1 MHCNIQFT
9 FESMRKSLFSI
20 FALMCSLLNA
30 QQHVVNQYPQIYFD
44 RGVELYEEGRY
55 NAAISQFDEYF
66 RNTNAS
72 AINTDAN
79 FYYAMSK
86 LKAEHDDAVAAVNSF
101 LDQNP
106 NSVKAPQAN
115 LALGDFYYRK
125 EKYSTALSYYH
136 QVDIG
141 GVGLEIRDQF
151 QFRKGFCCVFTK
163 KFKEAKV
170 ELEPVSKHGGQYQT
184 LSKYYFGYACLM
196 EKDYEN
202 ALLAFQS
209 IKDKKFEKVRF
220 YIAQVYYQ
228 LSKYDEAIA
237 ELNQLTSSKVALK
250 EIEWLKGKCYFRKK
264 NYENAAI
271 SYARSGMLPEN
282 MKEQEQFEIGYAHAK
297 TGDYNA
303 SLPWYRLVAK
313 NNDSL
318 AQIASF
324 ELGNSLLKLKNY
336 REAMN
341 AYSEVWRTGFN
352 EEIAEMSLFT
362 QAKIAVQLGEANST
376 TLLDKYMK
384 LFPKTANAKEA
395 SKLKARLLLNTDK
408 YREAVA
414 ILEGIEDLDAQT
426 EEIYQK
432 VTLARGM
439 ELYKSRSW
447 DGAIQLFEKC
457 MKKQA
462 NKSFSAEASYW
473 RAESM
478 WQNGSTDASMTAFK
492 EFLDMSH
499 SNKIDVFPYA
509 YYSMGYIQFAKKNYA
524 DAATYFSEFTSKVSG
539 MRYEERLV
547 HDAYLRLGDCYIM
560 TKNLESSVKAYAYV
574 SGKNGADA
582 DYALYQSGI
591 IYGLMAKS
599 DEKIAA
605 LKRLNKEYPRSRF
618 TIDAYNDI
626 ATEYML
632 MKRFS
637 DAEIYYNKILTEFPT
652 NVLTSR
658 AYSTLGKIYYNEK
671 KIDQS
676 IGAYTNLY
684 DKFQGTNEAKS
695 AAEMVRTIY
704 TDAGRAKD
712 YIKWA
717 STRIGISKMEED
729 SLMYETAMNAYDR
742 EEYAMAAKS
751 FDSYLQEMPNGNFVV
766 SAYYYKALS
775 YETLKQPQKAIEA
788 YQYVAKSN
796 SVEFKEDATLSVL
809 RIYGNNAS
817 CDEILPYVEI
827 LEQITKSK
835 DIQRK
840 AWKSLMYCYS
850 KSNNAEGLKKIAAKV
865 MEDNSSD
872 EDMKFESKMILAKAE
887 ITGGNNSKAFAALKD
902 LYTNNSNRFGA
913 EAKYLE
919 AELLL
924 KIDSVDACKEACYNV
939 LDVYNA
945 YDLWVGKSLLLLGDA
960 FAKEGDLFNAKV
972 TWNTIIENFSD
983 KVILGEAKKRLK
995 DNNLDAPEKPE
1006 KPPGKSEPKKK

>member
-1 MHCNIQFT
+1 
-9 FESMRKSLFSI
+9 
-20 FALMCSLLNA
+20 MCSYLKA
-30 QQHVVNQYPQIYFD
+30 QQHAVNQYPQIYFD

-55 NAAISQFDEYF
+55 NASISQFDEYF
-66 RNTNAS
+66 RNCNPTLVNIDAS
-72 AINTDAN
+72 

-86 LKAEHDDAVAAVNSF
+86 LKAEHDDAVASVVSF
-101 LDQNP
+101 LNQNP
-106 NSVKAPQAN
+106 NSVKSSLAN
-115 LALGDFYYRK
+115 MALGDFYYLK
-125 EKYSTALSYYH
+125 EKYATALSYYH
-136 QVDIG
+136 SVDFG
-141 GVGLEIRDQF
+141 GVSLNIRDQF
-151 QFRKGFCCVFTK
+151 QFRKGFCSVFTK

-170 ELEPVSKHGGQYQT
+170 ELEPVSKHGGEYQT
-184 LSKYYFGYACLM
+184 LSKYYYGYACLM

-209 IKDKKFEKVRF
+209 IKDKKFEKVKF
-220 YIAQVYYQ
+220 YIAQVFYQ

-237 ELNQLTSSKVALK
+237 ELNQLSSSKVALK
-250 EIEWLKGKCYFRKK
+250 DIEWLKGKCYFRKK
-264 NYENAAI
+264 NYENASI
-271 SYARSGMLPEN
+271 SFSRSGMNPES
-282 MKEQEQFEIGYAHAK
+282 MKAQEQFEIGYAYAK
-297 TGDYNA
+297 TGDNN
-303 SLPWYRLVAK
+303 SCLPWYRLVAK

-324 ELGNSLLKLKNY
+324 ELGNSLLKLKNF

-352 EEIAEMSLFT
+352 EEIAEISLFN
-362 QAKIAVQLGEANST
+362 QAKIAVQLGESNST

-414 ILEGIEDLDAQT
+414 ILEGIDDLDAQT

-439 ELYKSRSW
+439 ELYKSRNW
-447 DGAIQLFEKC
+447 DAAINLFDKC
-457 MKKQA
+457 IKKQA
-462 NKSFSAEASYW
+462 NKSFSAEAAYW
-473 RAESM
+473 KAESI
-478 WQNGSTDASMTAFK
+478 WQSGNEDVAMTAFK
-492 EFLDMSH
+492 EFLEMTQ

-509 YYSMGYIQFAKKNYA
+509 YYSLGYIQFLKKNYT
-524 DAATYFSEFTSKVSG
+524 DAAIYFSEFTNKVNG
-539 MRYEERLV
+539 LRYDERLV

-560 TKNLESSVKAYAYV
+560 TRNLESSVKAYAYV
-574 SGKNGADA
+574 SGKNGPDA

-591 IYGLMAKS
+591 IYGLLSKS
-599 DEKIAA
+599 DEKVGS
-605 LKRLNKEYPRSRF
+605 LKRLNKAFPKSRF

-632 MKRFS
+632 TKHFS
-637 DAEIYYNKILTEFPT
+637 EAEVYYNKILNEFPG
-652 NVLTSR
+652 NALTSR

-676 IGAYTNLY
+676 VAAYTNLF

-712 YIKWA
+712 YLKWA
-717 STRIGISKMEED
+717 STRVGISKMEED

-742 EEYAMAAKS
+742 EDFALSIKS
-751 FDSYLQEMPNGNFVV
+751 FESYLQEMPAGNFVI
-766 SAYYYKALS
+766 AAHYYKSMA
-775 YETLKQPQKAIEA
+775 YEIIKQPQKAIEG
-788 YQYVAKSN
+788 YQFVSKAN
-796 SVEFKEDATLSVL
+796 SIEYKEDATLSVL
-809 RIYGNNAS
+809 RIYGNNAT
-817 CDEILPYVEI
+817 CEEILPYVEI

-835 DIQRK
+835 DIQRRT
-840 AWKSLMYCYS
+840 WKSLMYCYS
-850 KSNNAEGLKKIAAKV
+850 KSNNTEGLKKVAAKV

-872 EDMKFESKMILAKAE
+872 EDMKFESRMILAKSDIASGDR
-887 ITGGNNSKAFAALKD
+887 TKAFASLKE
-902 LYTNNSNRFGA
+902 LYTNNTNRFGA

-924 KIDSVDACKEACYNV
+924 AIDSVEACKEACYAV
-939 LDVYNA
+939 LDVFNA

-983 KVILGEAKKRLK
+983 KTILQLAKKRLK
-995 DNNLDAPEKPE
+995 DNNLEATEKSV
-1006 KPPGKSEPKKK
+1006 KPQGKVENKKK